1 MTVWLYTL
9 GIALSILG
17 LAAISLMEAALVS
30 VNRIRIR
37 QMADDGHPTAK
48 LVEHLTHEPQE
59 LLVGFIILINGF
71 VLLAANLTT
80 ALVAALRWDEI
91 AVLWLNLL
99 VLIVLLAIG
108 EIIPK
113 TISIAFAEAIALRTA
128 RLVYAVTLVLT
139 PLSLLLNGISKGL
152 LHTLKALRL
161 LPGRIDAVP
170 TAFSEEDIKDLI
182 TAGEQSGEVEAT
194 EREMI
199 HGVIEFAD
207 TTAREIMVPRT
218 DLVTLELD
226 DTLETAVEAF
236 ITSGHSRIPVYTDT
250 IDDIAGILYLKD
262 ILLRLQLLTDGT
274 APPSIRELLRPAFF
288 VPESKKS
295 DDLLRELQRKHV
307 HIAIVVDEY
316 GGTAGIVT
324 IEDLLEEIVGDIVD
338 EYDTERRE
346 VIMEPDGSS
355 LVDGRTSL
363 DKVRETFDIE
373 IDDEETEAETIS
385 GLITEILGRIPEVSD
400 QVVIKGVR
408 FTVLGVSHNRADCLR
423 AEVLPPDA
431 LNPRDD

>member
-288 VPESKKS
+288 VPESNKS